1 MSQTTL
7 SLRIDEKLKKQFD
20 AFCTEVGMN
29 PSVAINLF
37 IKTVVREH
45 RIPFEIAIKEDQFY
59 SDANL
64 ARLRKSIAELDA
76 GKAQEH
82 DLIEVSDD

>member
-7 SLRIDEKLKKQFD
+7 SLRIDEKVKKQFD
-20 AFCTEVGMN
+20 EFCTEVGMN
-29 PSVAINLF
+29 PSVAVNLF

-45 RIPFEIAIKEDQFY
+45 RIPFEIAVKEDPFY

-64 ARLRKSIAELDA
+64 ARLKKAIAELDE

-82 DLIEVSDD
+82 DLIEVSDE

>member
-7 SLRIDEKLKKQFD
+7 SLRIDEKVKEQFD
-20 AFCTEVGMN
+20 EFCTEVGMN
-29 PSVAINLF
+29 PSVAVNLF
-37 IKTVVREH
+37 IKTVIREQ
-45 RIPFEIAIKEDQFY
+45 RIPFEITIKEDPFY
-59 SDANL
+59 SDVNL
-64 ARLRKSIAELDA
+64 ARLKKAIAELDA